1 MFEFASAAN
10 RQHFAGS
17 LELFAQCLGSPSY
30 RPLLGHRGAEILRS
44 VALEGDRAL
53 VIVGVTSSGPGV
65 DPDGAPLKAVFAWAL
80 SLQGRGAEEAP
91 GCWMVDAVQPLSE
104 GTLQAPLA

>member
-10 RQHFAGS
+10 RRHFAGS

-44 VALEGDRAL
+44 VQLEADRAL
-53 VIVGVTSSGPGV
+53 VIVGVTADPGV
-65 DPDGAPLKAVFAWAL
+65 NPQGAPLKLVFSWAL
-80 SLQGRGAEEAP
+80 ALQGRGAEEGP
-91 GCWMVDAVQPLSE
+91 GCWMVDAVHSMTE
-104 GTLQAPLA
+104 GTTQLPPA